1 CTARFIP
8 AVQQYDNM
16 GKAKGEVVKSKSPAE
31 FFADNQNIAGFDNAG
46 KSLYTTIREL
56 VENSLDAAESI
67 GALPLIAL
75 AIEEFTEAEFNE
87 HRGMDNRDVV
97 DAGLFTASGRKK
109 STSKAAKAASTPSAA
124 IEGASA
130 DSAITTDDLL
140 PSSATTAGSAAA
152 AVPDTKEKKG
162 RSKGDCLYYRV
173 KCKDN
178 GVGMP
183 HDKIPDM
190 LGVVLSSSKYG
201 VRQAR
206 GKYGMG
212 AKMALIWSKKSTGLP
227 IQVISGCSKDLKDT
241 PGFLTK
247 CVLDIDIYKNRPS
260 VHEHVK
266 LPNPEGWRGTEITV
280 CVSGNWPTYKSRVLQ
295 YLQQLAIITPY
306 AQLELE
312 YHNHANPKKDLTAVY
327 RRRSE
332 QMPSL
337 AYEVKHHPG
346 SVNNLL
352 VQQLI
357 HRTKCKDLVGFLTK
371 DLSSIDRPLSE
382 RIIAELGEGFRP
394 KMAPS
399 ELTVKMISRLTQML
413 KDVKRFKPPDGACLS
428 PAGEYNLR
436 LGIIKEMQP
445 LYVATY
451 SEKPAVLEGHPFIVE
466 AGVSLGGAEVKEGVN
481 VYRFANRIPLLFEAG
496 SDVVTRVATKRI
508 NWSSY
513 KVDHKRD
520 KIGVFV
526 STVSTKIPFK
536 GTSKEYIGDDTEEI
550 KKAVKRALQQ
560 CCLQLKAHL
569 LRRNALRD
577 QKERKKVLTKYIPD
591 VSRAVFGLLTAMQK
605 RARDTEEE
613 NDGEVSKRAK
623 GGGSRSGGATMSSA
637 SKARIM
643 SSLDRKQVT
652 EKTLALGLSAAV
664 NQHDAEAAK
673 EETAAAGRG
682 THARQDIIISA
693 LPQGGAGAPEAH
705 GVFGPTV
712 FN

>member
-1 CTARFIP
+1 
-8 AVQQYDNM
+8 
-16 GKAKGEVVKSKSPAE
+16 
-31 FFADNQNIAGFDNAG
+31 
-46 KSLYTTIREL
+46 
-56 VENSLDAAESI
+56 
-67 GALPLIAL
+67 
-75 AIEEFTEAEFNE
+75 
-87 HRGMDNRDVV
+87 MDNRDVV
-97 DAGLFTASGRKK
+97 DAGLFKASGGKK
-109 STSKAAKAASTPSAA
+109 STSKAAKALPKPAVAEEGSADDPQEPSAA
-124 IEGASA
+124 AGATAA
-130 DSAITTDDLL
+130 DLD
-140 PSSATTAGSAAA
+140 P
-152 AVPDTKEKKG
+152 KEKKAKNDKKG
-162 RSKGDCLYYRV
+162 RSKGDSHSLYYRV

-227 IQVISGCSKDLKDT
+227 IQVVSGCSSDVKD
-241 PGFLTK
+241 PPNFLTK

-266 LPNPEGWRGTEITV
+266 LPNPEGWRGTEMTV
-280 CVSGNWPTYKSRVLQ
+280 CVRQDTRAYSAISEAPPYTVNLQ

-306 AQLELE
+306 AELELE
-312 YHNHANPKKDLTAVY
+312 YHSHANPKKDLTAVY

-332 QMPSL
+332 QMPPL

-352 VQQLI
+352 IQQLI
-357 HRTKCKDLVGFLTK
+357 HRRCKDLVGFLMK
-371 DLSSIDRPLSE
+371 DLSSIDRRAA
-382 RIIAELGEGFRP
+382 RIIAELGEGFHP
-394 KMAPS
+394 KMQPS
-399 ELTVKMISRLTQML
+399 ELTVKMVSRLTQML
-413 KDVKRFKPPDGACLS
+413 RDVKRFKPPDGACLS

-436 LGIIKEMQP
+436 Q
-445 LYVATY
+445 
-451 SEKPAVLEGHPFIVE
+451 
-466 AGVSLGGAEVKEGVN
+466 VKEGVN

-496 SDVVTRVATKRI
+496 SDVVTRVAMKRI

-550 KKAVKRALQQ
+550 KKAVKHALQQ
-560 CCLQLKAHL
+560 CCQQLRTHL
-569 LRRNALRD
+569 LRRNALRE
-577 QKERKKVLTKYIPD
+577 QKERKKVLTKASNSYIPD

-605 RARDTEEE
+605 RVR
-613 NDGEVSKRAK
+613 DGEEDKGGGAGGASKRA
-623 GGGSRSGGATMSSA
+623 RGATA
-637 SKARIM
+637 KTQIM
-643 SSLDRKQVT
+643 ASLDSKEVT
-652 EKTLALGLSAAV
+652 EKTLAAGLSAAV

-673 EETAAAGRG
+673 EESVAAGRG
-682 THARQDIIISA
+682 THSRQDIIIAA
-693 LPQGGAGAPEAH
+693 LPQGETGAQHANDA
-705 GVFGPTV
+705 FWPTV
-712 FN
+712 FNSDAKFSLRLLRSALVP

>member
-1 CTARFIP
+1 
-8 AVQQYDNM
+8 M
-16 GKAKGEVVKSKSPAE
+16 GKGSGEAVKSKSPAE

-67 GALPLIAL
+67 GALPHISLT
-75 AIEEFTEAEFNE
+75 IEEFTEEEFNE

-97 DAGLFTASGRKK
+97 DAGLFKASGGKK
-109 STSKAAKAASTPSAA
+109 STSKATKALPKPAVAEEGSADDPQEPSAA
-124 IEGASA
+124 AGATAA
-130 DSAITTDDLL
+130 DLD
-140 PSSATTAGSAAA
+140 P
-152 AVPDTKEKKG
+152 KEKKAKNDKKG
-162 RSKGDCLYYRV
+162 RSKGDSHSLYYRV

-227 IQVISGCSKDLKDT
+227 IQVVSGCSSDVKD
-241 PGFLTK
+241 PPNFLTK

-266 LPNPEGWRGTEITV
+266 LPNPEGWRGTEMTV
-280 CVSGNWPTYKSRVLQ
+280 CVSGNWQTYKSRVLQ

-306 AQLELE
+306 AELELE
-312 YHNHANPKKDLTAVY
+312 YHSHANPKKDLTAVY

-332 QMPSL
+332 QMPPL

-357 HRTKCKDLVGFLTK
+357 HRTKCKDLVGFLMK

-382 RIIAELGEGFRP
+382 RIIAELGEGFHP
-394 KMAPS
+394 KMQPS
-399 ELTVKMISRLTQML
+399 ALTVKMVSRLTQML
-413 KDVKRFKPPDGACLS
+413 RDVKRFKPPDGACLS

-436 LGIIKEMQP
+436 Q
-445 LYVATY
+445 
-451 SEKPAVLEGHPFIVE
+451 
-466 AGVSLGGAEVKEGVN
+466 VKEGVN

-496 SDVVTRVATKRI
+496 SDVVTRVAMKRI

-550 KKAVKRALQQ
+550 KKAVKHALQQ
-560 CCLQLKAHL
+560 CCQQLRTHL
-569 LRRNALRD
+569 LRRNALRE

-605 RARDTEEE
+605 RARDGEE
-613 NDGEVSKRAK
+613 DKGGGAGGASKRA
-623 GGGSRSGGATMSSA
+623 RGATA
-637 SKARIM
+637 KTQIM
-643 SSLDRKQVT
+643 ASLDSKEVT
-652 EKTLALGLSAAV
+652 EKTLAAGLSAAV

-673 EETAAAGRG
+673 EESVAAGRG
-682 THARQDIIISA
+682 THSRQ
-693 LPQGGAGAPEAH
+693 
-705 GVFGPTV
+705 V
-712 FN
+712 

>member
-1 CTARFIP
+1 S
-8 AVQQYDNM
+8 
-16 GKAKGEVVKSKSPAE
+16 GEAVKSKSPAE

-67 GALPLIAL
+67 GALPHISLT
-75 AIEEFTEAEFNE
+75 IEEFTEEEFNE

-97 DAGLFTASGRKK
+97 DAGLFKASGGKK
-109 STSKAAKAASTPSAA
+109 STSKAAKALPKPAVAEEGSADDPQQPSAA
-124 IEGASA
+124 AGATA
-130 DSAITTDDLL
+130 TDLD
-140 PSSATTAGSAAA
+140 P
-152 AVPDTKEKKG
+152 KEKKAKNDKKG
-162 RSKGDCLYYRV
+162 RSKGDSHSLYYRV

-227 IQVISGCSKDLKDT
+227 IQVVSGCSSDVKD
-241 PGFLTK
+241 PPNFLTK

-266 LPNPEGWRGTEITV
+266 LPNPEGWRGTEMTV
-280 CVSGNWPTYKSRVLQ
+280 CVSGNWQTYKSRVLQ

-306 AQLELE
+306 AELELE
-312 YHNHANPKKDLTAVY
+312 YHSHANSKKDLTAVY

-332 QMPSL
+332 QMPPL

-357 HRTKCKDLVGFLTK
+357 HRRCKDLVGFLMK
-371 DLSSIDRPLSE
+371 DLCLLSSTRRRRPLSE
-382 RIIAELGEGFRP
+382 RIIAELGEGFHP
-394 KMAPS
+394 KMHPS
-399 ELTVKMISRLTQML
+399 ELTVKMVSRLTQML
-413 KDVKRFKPPDGACLS
+413 RDVKRFKPPDGACLS

-436 LGIIKEMQP
+436 Q
-445 LYVATY
+445 
-451 SEKPAVLEGHPFIVE
+451 
-466 AGVSLGGAEVKEGVN
+466 VKEGVN

-496 SDVVTRVATKRI
+496 SDVVTRVAMKRI

-550 KKAVKRALQQ
+550 KKAVKHALQQ
-560 CCLQLKAHL
+560 CCQQLRTHL

-577 QKERKKVLTKYIPD
+577 QKERKKVLTKASNSYIPD

-605 RARDTEEE
+605 RARDGEE
-613 NDGEVSKRAK
+613 DKGGGVGGASKRA
-623 GGGSRSGGATMSSA
+623 RGATA
-637 SKARIM
+637 KTQIM
-643 SSLDRKQVT
+643 ASLDSKEVT
-652 EKTLALGLSAAV
+652 EKTLAAGLSAAV

-673 EETAAAGRG
+673 EESAAAGRG
-682 THARQDIIISA
+682 THSRQ
-693 LPQGGAGAPEAH
+693 
-705 GVFGPTV
+705 V
-712 FN
+712 